1 MGYGIEEPKYHL
13 KEIVING
20 TVIREVGTN
29 GIRFN
34 YGFIGFVK
42 CGLSKTA
49 KTELNV
55 GSDIKMELEV
65 VSSLGLNEWNGRVDK
80 QVVVERII
88 RV

>member
-34 YGFIGFVK
+34 YGLISFVK

-49 KTELNV
+49 KQN
-55 GSDIKMELEV
+55 
-65 VSSLGLNEWNGRVDK
+65 
-80 QVVVERII
+80 
-88 RV
+88 